1 MAKSSKIM
9 GSADDLEAAYYDA
22 IAKSDIEAL
31 MALWA
36 EDDEIV
42 CVHPGAT
49 RLVGHAAI
57 RASWEQVFERG
68 GVQLAPS
75 QLHVSQN
82 MLTAV
87 HSVLEEVR
95 QQGQDQPDLHIV
107 ATNVY
112 LKTPAGWRIVLHHAS
127 VAPGPA
133 PAATATPA
141 GTVLH

>member
-1 MAKSSKIM
+1 MAKSAKIP
-9 GSADDLEAAYYDA
+9 GSAEDVEAVYYDA
-22 IAKSDIEAL
+22 IAANDIDAL

-36 EDDEIV
+36 DDDEIV

-49 RLVGHAAI
+49 RLIGHAAI
-57 RASWEQVFERG
+57 RASWVEVFERG
-68 GVQLAPS
+68 GVRLAPTR
-75 QLHVSQN
+75 LHASLN
-82 MLTAV
+82 MMSAV

-95 QQGQDQPDLHIV
+95 TPGVEQPDLHIV

-112 LKTPAGWRIVLHHAS
+112 LKTPAGWRIVMHHAS

-133 PAATATPA
+133 PDETPA